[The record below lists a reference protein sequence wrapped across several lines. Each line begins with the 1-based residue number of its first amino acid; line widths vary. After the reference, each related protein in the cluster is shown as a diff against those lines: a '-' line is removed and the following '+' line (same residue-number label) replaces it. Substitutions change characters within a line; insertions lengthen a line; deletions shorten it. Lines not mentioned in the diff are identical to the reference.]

1 MNQKWTQFSGKT
13 SHLGLRV
20 GETGEK
26 GEIVGTTLTVVT
38 GRSLT
43 QPDEICEWRDRRD
56 SNLKSNDAQSQSE
69 KRIPSFS
76 PEALTQKLIH
86 FSGKDRQ
93 MLTQIVERWG
103 SLSDELKRAVL
114 RVVG

>member
-1 MNQKWTQFSGKT
+1 MGS
-13 SHLGLRV
+13 RV

-26 GEIVGTTLTVVT
+26 GEIVGSPLTV
-38 GRSLT
+38 GSRRSLT

-56 SNLKSNDAQSQSE
+56 SNPKLNDAQSQSE
-69 KRIPSFS
+69 KGISSLS
-76 PEALTQKLIH
+76 PEALTQKLTH

-93 MLTQIVERWG
+93 MLSQIVKRWG
-103 SLSDELKRAVL
+103 SLSDEIKRAVL

>member
-1 MNQKWTQFSGKT
+1 MWTQISGET
-13 SHLGLRV
+13 CHLGSRV

-26 GEIVGTTLTVVT
+26 GEIAGTPLTVGS

-56 SNLKSNDAQSQSE
+56 SNPKASNAQSPSE
-69 KRIPSFS
+69 KGIPPLS
-76 PEALTQKLIH
+76 PEALTQILTH
-86 FSGKDRQ
+86 FSGNECQ
-93 MLTQIVERWG
+93 MLTQIVQRWG
-103 SLSDELKRAVL
+103 SLSDEIKRAVL